1 MKTKKIILLLIVGVL
16 LVSGCLGKKD
26 RGGPGSNNDTGA
38 SQPQDGGDNYT
49 NIPLSDLQILACNAA
64 DDAGTCDTRLKEVG
78 IVTKTDCCR
87 YMGKCC

>member
-1 MKTKKIILLLIVGVL
+1 MKTLRFIVITIVMVL

-26 RGGPGSNNDTGA
+26 RSGPGNNNDTNM
-38 SQPQDGGDNYT
+38 PEENYT

-78 IVTKTDCCR
+78 IVAKADCCR